1 MKLSINKGSNIIE
14 FDVTYSKRKTLAIKI
29 DPSGDVSV
37 AAPKGTSRKA
47 IIDMVSNKADWII
60 KKLNEIET
68 RNAQVIKREF
78 VAGESFMYLG
88 SDYPLQMTIN
98 PELNKLTVRLSDGRF
113 MVDSPVTD
121 ADVIKSAL
129 EAWYRFMAG
138 QYIKSR
144 IDHYRSVLNVMPNR
158 VTIKEQKTM
167 WGSCSSKNNLNFNWR
182 VMMAP
187 AEVVDYLVVHELC
200 HLIHHNHSKK
210 FWNQVSAILP
220 DYKVRQNWL
229 KKNGARLIL

>member
-14 FDVTYSKRKTLAIKI
+14 FEVTYSKRKTLAIKI

-47 IIDMVSNKADWII
+47 IIDMVSSKADWII
-60 KKLNEIET
+60 KKLHEIEA

-78 VAGESFMYLG
+78 VDGESFMYLG
-88 SDYPLQMTIN
+88 SDYPLQLTIN
-98 PELNKLTVRLSDGRF
+98 PKLSKLVVKLDNGRF

-121 ADVIKSAL
+121 ADVIRSAL

-200 HLIHHNHSKK
+200 HLIHHNHSRE

-220 DYKVRQNWL
+220 DYKVRQDWL
-229 KKNGARLIL
+229 KKNGAWLIL